1 MNFITQKEVD
11 IPIGS
16 LTVQGS
22 LVLPKENNGIVIFS
36 HGSGSSRYSRRNQMV
51 AKKLNEHNFGT
62 LLFDLLT
69 EEEDQIYENRFDIDL
84 LAKRLMIVTE
94 WVKKHPSTKDHAIA
108 YFGASTGAASALM
121 AASKIKEIS
130 AIVCRGGR
138 PDLAMNLLPKVIAPT
153 LLIVG
158 SLDLDVLALN
168 RLAYNKLVSI
178 KQIEIIQGASHL
190 FEEPGKMELVSSLAC
205 NWFEKYLQPIG
216 IINS

>member
-16 LTVQGS
+16 LSVQGS
-22 LVLPKENNGIVIFS
+22 FVLPKENNGIVIFS

-94 WVKKHPSTKDHAIA
+94 WVKKHPSTKNHAIA

-138 PDLAMNLLPKVIAPT
+138 PDLAMNLLPKVSAPT

-158 SLDLDVLALN
+158 SLDQDVLSLN
-168 RLAYNKLVSI
+168 RLAFDKLVSV

-190 FEEPGKMELVSSLAC
+190 FEEPGKMEIVSSLAC
-205 NWFEKYLQPIG
+205 SWFEKYLQPVEIT
-216 IINS
+216 NS